1 MPALSPPGS
10 APFRMSHPPAPAAP
24 PAAGPSAGLVL
35 LLAVTCGLVVAN
47 LYYAQPLVGL
57 IGPDIGLPDSAAS
70 LIVTLTQAGYC
81 AGLLLLVPLGDL
93 AENRRLIVAT
103 LSATVLALAAAAL
116 ARSTAGF
123 LAAALAIG
131 VSCVVVQMLVPMAA
145 HLSLPAV
152 RGRVVGNVMSGLLA
166 GIMLARPV
174 ASLVADGLGW
184 RWVFGGS
191 AVLMAVLAGVLWR
204 GLPHR
209 QPAPGPR
216 YAALIGSMA
225 ALWRGTPLLRRRAL
239 YQAALFA
246 CFSLYWTAV
255 PLLLTG
261 ARFRFTHREV
271 AWFTLAGVAGAL
283 AAPVAGRMADRGHG
297 HRATGLALALVAAS
311 FVLSWLGGHGSV
323 AALLAAGVALDLGVQ
338 ANLVVG
344 QRAIFGLG
352 AEVRSRL
359 NAVYMATFFAGGALG
374 SALASPAF
382 AHGGWPLV
390 SAIGLGFAALALAYY
405 AGEAKPQPAA
415 A

>member
-1 MPALSPPGS
+1 MPHSPGAD
-10 APFRMSHPPAPAAP
+10 APTPDGPPA
-24 PAAGPSAGLVL
+24 GLIL

-57 IGPDIGLPDSAAS
+57 IGPDVGLPAAAAS
-70 LIVTLTQAGYC
+70 LLVTLTQAGYC

-93 AENRRLIVAT
+93 LENRRLIVAT
-103 LSATVLALAAAAL
+103 LAATVLALAAAA
-116 ARSTAGF
+116 ASRGAAQF
-123 LAAALAIG
+123 LASSLAIG

-145 HLSLPAV
+145 HLSPPAV
-152 RGRVVGNVMSGLLA
+152 RGRVVGNVMSGLLT

-174 ASLVADGLGW
+174 ASWVAGGLGW

-191 AVLMAVLAGVLWR
+191 AVLMLVLAGVLWR
-204 GLPHR
+204 GLPRR

-225 ALWRGTPLLRRRAL
+225 ALWRDTPLLRRRAL

-255 PLLLTG
+255 PLLLAG
-261 ARFRFTHREV
+261 PRFGYTQREIG
-271 AWFTLAGVAGAL
+271 WFTLAGVAGAL

-297 HRATGLALALVAAS
+297 QRATGLSMALVAAS
-311 FVLSWLGGHGSV
+311 FVLSWIGGHGSV
-323 AALLAAGVALDLGVQ
+323 AALLAAGVVLDLGVQ
-338 ANLVVG
+338 ANMVVG

-374 SALASPAF
+374 SALASPAQV
-382 AHGGWPLV
+382 HGGWTLV
-390 SAIGLGFAALALAYY
+390 CAIGLGFAAMALAYFM
-405 AGEAKPQPAA
+405 GETRPDRAA